1 MRRKKD
7 DKRVLRSGNGRKQ
20 RSGRRIRRNRN
31 TAPFPPHNRNRRN
44 PHKARKKVSNKVM
57 FLVIFALIA
66 FIIGAGV
73 GVSLSFNE
81 GHTEK
86 PEFENVTEEM
96 TSDLNQTD
104 QVYYDRSVDEI
115 DYNEND
121 TSILNVN
128 QQYEFNQSQYQQ

>member
-1 MRRKKD
+1 
-7 DKRVLRSGNGRKQ
+7 
-20 RSGRRIRRNRN
+20 
-31 TAPFPPHNRNRRN
+31 
-44 PHKARKKVSNKVM
+44 M

>member
-31 TAPFPPHNRNRRN
+31 TAPFSPHNRNRHN

-121 TSILNVN
+121 TSMLDIS
-128 QQYEFNQSQYQQ
+128 QQYEFSQSQYQQ